1 MDKVKISA
9 FQLFSLAFLFEM
21 GSAILVGLA
30 GQAMQDAWISIL
42 LGMAG
47 GLLLFQI
54 YYCLY
59 SYYPD
64 IPFTGYVQLIAG
76 KWFGRVIG
84 FLYIIYYM
92 YLAARI
98 LRDFGELLTSTIYTQ
113 TPQFVIMSLMM
124 LTIIY
129 AVYKGLEV
137 LARVGELLFFVVY
150 LVAIA
155 GGLLIVFTELVHL
168 ENLKPILEN
177 GLAPILK
184 TTFAETLN
192 FPFGEMIVFTM
203 ILPCL
208 SEPKK
213 ARSICMFAM
222 VLSGINITITSIIDI
237 TTLGVDLFIRS
248 PFPLLSAIQ
257 KIQLLNFLERLD
269 VLFMLY
275 LTVGVFIKIGVFY
288 YAAVAGTADLFKLKD
303 QKKIIFPIG
312 LLIIFVS
319 GAIASNYSEHIKEG
333 IKVVPIYLHWPFQII
348 IPGILLIIAF
358 IQNRK
363 KLSNKKG
370 NEIITH

>member
-1 MDKVKISA
+1 MNKVKISA

-30 GQAMQDAWISIL
+30 GQARQDAWIAIL
-42 LGMAG
+42 LGMGG

-54 YYCLY
+54 YYWLF

-64 IPFTGYVQLIAG
+64 LPLTSYIQQIVG
-76 KWFGRVIG
+76 KWAGWVIG
-84 FLYIIYYM
+84 FCYVNYFM

-113 TPQFVIMSLMM
+113 TPQLVVMSLMM

-129 AVYKGLEV
+129 AVYKGIEV
-137 LARVGELLFFVVY
+137 IARVGELLFFVVY
-150 LVAIA
+150 IMAVV
-155 GGLLIVFTELVHL
+155 GGLLMVFTGLIHL
-168 ENLKPILEN
+168 ENLKPVLEN

-184 TTFAETLN
+184 TSLTETIN
-192 FPFGEMIVFTM
+192 FPFGEMIVFSM

-208 SEPKK
+208 NEPKK
-213 ARSICMFAM
+213 ARFICMFAM
-222 VLSGINITITSIIDI
+222 VLSGINITITSLIDI

-257 KIQLLNFLERLD
+257 RIQLLNFLERLD

-275 LTVGVFIKIGVFY
+275 LAVGGFIKIGVFY

-312 LLIIFVS
+312 LLVMFAA
-319 GAIASNYSEHIKEG
+319 GAIASNYSEDIKEG
-333 IKVVPIYLHWPFQII
+333 LEVVPIYLHWPFQII

-358 IQNRK
+358 FRNRK
-363 KLSNKKG
+363 KLSGKKG
-370 NEIITH
+370 KEMMTQ

>member
-1 MDKVKISA
+1 MIKVKISA

-30 GQAMQDAWISIL
+30 GDALQDAWMAIL

-47 GLLLFQI
+47 GLVLFQI
-54 YYCLY
+54 YYRLF

-64 IPFTGYVQLIAG
+64 LPFTSYAQEITG
-76 KWFGRVIG
+76 KWIGKIIG
-84 FLYIIYYM
+84 FFYVIYYM

-98 LRDFGELLTSTIYTQ
+98 LRDFGELLTTTIYTQ
-113 TPQFVIMSLMM
+113 TPQFIVTSLMM
-124 LTIIY
+124 LTIVY
-129 AVYKGLEV
+129 AIYKGLEV

-150 LVAIA
+150 IMAIS
-155 GGLLIVFTELVHL
+155 GGLLMVFTGLIHL
-168 ENLKPILEN
+168 ENLKPVLEN
-177 GLAPILK
+177 GLMPVLK
-184 TTFAETLN
+184 TTFGQTIN

-213 ARSICMFAM
+213 ARNICMFAM

-237 TTLGVDLFIRS
+237 ATLGVDSFIRS

-275 LTVGVFIKIGVFY
+275 LTVGGFIKIGVFF
-288 YAAVAGTADLFKLKD
+288 YAAVVGTADLFKLKD

-312 LLIIFVS
+312 LLIIFAS
-319 GAIASNYSEHIKEG
+319 GAIASNYSEDIKEG
-333 IKVVPIYLHWPFQII
+333 LEVVPIYLHWPFQII
-348 IPGILLIIAF
+348 IPGILLIIA
-358 IQNRK
+358 IIRNK
-363 KLSNKKG
+363 IKHTSNKK
-370 NEIITH
+370 NEIVTQ

>member
-30 GQAMQDAWISIL
+30 GQARQDAWISIL
-42 LGMAG
+42 LGMVG

-54 YYCLY
+54 YYRLY

-64 IPFTGYVQLIAG
+64 LLFTSYVQKIIG
-76 KWFGRVIG
+76 KWVGWVIG
-84 FLYIIYYM
+84 FLYVNYYM

-150 LVAIA
+150 IMAVV
-155 GGLLIVFTELVHL
+155 GGLLIVFTGLIHM
-168 ENLKPILEN
+168 ENLKPILEY
-177 GLAPILK
+177 GLTPVLK
-184 TTFAETLN
+184 STISETIN
-192 FPFGEMIVFTM
+192 FPFGEMIAFTM

-213 ARSICMFAM
+213 ARPICMFAM

-237 TTLGVDLFIRS
+237 STLGVDLFIRS

-275 LTVGVFIKIGVFY
+275 LAVGGFIKIGVFY
-288 YAAVAGTADLFKLKD
+288 YAAVVGAADLFKLKD

-312 LLIIFVS
+312 LLVIFAA
-319 GAIASNYSEHIKEG
+319 GAIASNYSEDMKEG
-333 IKVVPIYLHWPFQII
+333 LVIVPIYLHWPFQII
-348 IPGILLIIAF
+348 IPGVLLIIAF
-358 IQNRK
+358 VRNRK
-363 KLSNKKG
+363 KLSSKKG
-370 NEIITH
+370 NEMMTQ

>member
-1 MDKVKISA
+1 MNKVKISA
-9 FQLFSLAFLFEM
+9 FQLFALVFLFEM

-30 GQAMQDAWISIL
+30 GNALQDAWLAIL
-42 LGMAG
+42 LGLAG
-47 GLLLFQI
+47 GLVLFQI
-54 YYCLY
+54 YYRLF

-64 IPFTGYVQLIAG
+64 LPFTGYVQKITG
-76 KWFGRVIG
+76 KWIGRVIG
-84 FLYIIYYM
+84 FIYIIYYI

-113 TPQFVIMSLMM
+113 TPQFVITSLMM

-129 AVYKGLEV
+129 AIYKGLEV

-150 LVAIA
+150 IMAIS
-155 GGLLIVFTELVHL
+155 GGLLMVFTGLIHL
-168 ENLKPILEN
+168 ENLKPVLEN
-177 GLAPILK
+177 GLMPVLK
-184 TTFAETLN
+184 TTLGQTIN

-237 TTLGVDLFIRS
+237 STLGVDLFIRS

-275 LTVGVFIKIGVFY
+275 LTVGGFIKIGVFY
-288 YAAVAGTADLFKLKD
+288 YAAVVGTVDLFKMKD
-303 QKKIIFPIG
+303 QKKMIFPIG
-312 LLIIFVS
+312 LLVIFAS
-319 GAIASNYSEHIKEG
+319 GAIASNYSEDIKEG
-333 IKVVPIYLHWPFQII
+333 LEVVPIYLHWPFQII
-348 IPGILLIIAF
+348 IPGILLVIAF
-358 IQNRK
+358 IRNRK
-363 KLSNKKG
+363 KHASNKR
-370 NEIITH
+370 NETMTQ